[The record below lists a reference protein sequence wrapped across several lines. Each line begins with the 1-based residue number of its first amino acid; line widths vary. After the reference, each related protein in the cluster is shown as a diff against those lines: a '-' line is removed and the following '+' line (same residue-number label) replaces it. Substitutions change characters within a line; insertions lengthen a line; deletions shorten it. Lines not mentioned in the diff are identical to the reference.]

1 MTTQSGGPNIS
12 AQLVKELRERTGAG
26 FSACR
31 DALVETKGEIE
42 AAINVLRKK
51 GQAAAQKKAQRATSE
66 GMVGYYIH
74 AGGKIGVLVEV
85 NCESDFVARTE
96 DFQKLCHDV
105 AMHIAALDPR
115 FLKREEVTQEILDRE
130 RDIYKDQAK
139 QTGKPETVIEKI
151 VNGKMEKF
159 YEENCLYEQHFIR
172 DEGVTVKE
180 LIDLTIAKV
189 GENIAVRRFARFKVG
204 EGDGAGACGWA
215 GGCWGCAGAGLRV
228 TAMAHRARRC
238 RAKARRHKKLSATAR
253 RGGPFHF
260 GARRGTRLAEETGGA
275 AGWRCESLLQCA
287 RAGGKMA

>member
-26 FSACR
+26 FAACR
-31 DALVETKGEIE
+31 EALIETKGDIE
-42 AAINVLRKK
+42 QAINVLRKK

-139 QTGKPETVIEKI
+139 QTGKPDNVIEKI

-172 DEGVTVKE
+172 DESVTVKE
-180 LIDLTIAKV
+180 LIDQAIAKV

-204 EGDGAGACGWA
+204 EGDGAAPA
-215 GGCWGCAGAGLRV
+215 APV
-228 TAMAHRARRC
+228 
-238 RAKARRHKKLSATAR
+238 
-253 RGGPFHF
+253 
-260 GARRGTRLAEETGGA
+260 A
-275 AGWRCESLLQCA
+275 AGDA
-287 RAGGKMA
+287 PAPA